1 MRSDAQVAVWV
12 DVAAAVADGVA
23 FFVAANG
30 AVLTPGVGRDGVLH
44 PRYFHRACRVLDRA
58 SREGE
63 ALPLADAAAWK
74 DVAESDD
81 DDDDGDDDGDGAA
94 TEEGGGREAGGSEST
109 PSRFP
114 ARWGPEPLAQTRD
127 YRPLP
132 GGYGH
137 GSGTLARWIQENMDA
152 DAKGRDANQ
161 LG

>member
-81 DDDDGDDDGDGAA
+81 DDG
-94 TEEGGGREAGGSEST
+94 
-109 PSRFP
+109 
-114 ARWGPEPLAQTRD
+114 GPEPLAQTMD